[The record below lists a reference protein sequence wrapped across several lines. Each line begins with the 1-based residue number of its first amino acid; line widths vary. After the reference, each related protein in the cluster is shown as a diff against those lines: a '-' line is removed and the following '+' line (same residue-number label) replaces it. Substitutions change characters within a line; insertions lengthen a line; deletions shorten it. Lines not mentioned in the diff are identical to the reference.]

1 MTEQRDGQV
10 VTFYSYKGGTGRT
23 MALAN
28 TAWILAANG
37 QRVLVADWDL
47 ESPGLHKFFAPFLDA
62 DQVASTGGVMDL
74 ILEYEWANLKRRRQA
89 QDAGGP
95 QEVETRPSDWHR
107 HLAKVQKYAFSVSW
121 EFPGGGSL
129 DLLLAGKHNPDYATN
144 VTGLNWDNFYNRL
157 GGGLFFDA
165 LREDMKRHYDYTLI
179 DSRTGISD
187 VAEICTIHLPD
198 VLVDCFTLS
207 DQGIDGAATVA
218 SRVRGYEGR
227 RARRVLPVP
236 MRVDEGEKGKADAG
250 RAVAM
255 QRFAGLP
262 GGMTEAERREYW
274 LTVEVPYRAYY
285 AYEETLAT
293 FADVPGG
300 RTTLLS
306 AYETLTSHITG
317 GRISV
322 LPRVDEAL
330 RRRVVARFE
339 RKPAI
344 ADELIVVRHVPE
356 DQAWAE
362 WVQAALTA
370 VDLRVVTT
378 AADETEPARAGT
390 VTRDLTLVSRSYL
403 AVHAEPTES
412 RSAGSAGPLTVYVDG
427 TTPSPDLPIGAWV
440 SLHEVA
446 AEEAVERLVQL
457 LGVTAPARGGA
468 ASVVRTARYPG
479 ARPLV
484 FNPPSRNTRFT
495 GREQLLRTL
504 REELRAGGNEG
515 TPVALRGGPGIGKT
529 QLAIEYAHRFRGAYD
544 IIWWVQADPPQF
556 VDVRVADLGEELGLP
571 RQQTIPEMTRA
582 VRQRLS
588 RPERRADGGVP
599 EQWLLVFD
607 NVDQYE
613 HVRDYLP
620 QGSGHVLVTTRNP
633 DWGDL
638 ARGVDVEAFQ
648 QAESVAHLRSRIGER
663 SITVAEAE
671 QVAEAVENVPIFVA
685 MAGAWLA
692 DTGTPIPDYLA
703 SLERGGPTEDV
714 WDISLQRLR
723 EGSAGAYRLLQLA
736 SVLAPEISLELLYSD
751 EVAKVIADHDPMVA
765 ARVADRVSERDI
777 AAALVQRINRLAL
790 VKLDLHAQQVLVHR
804 LLQAALRARMSDE
817 ELAGV
822 KHDVHRILAGARPS
836 GEVEDASVEQRLRL
850 LWPHLDGAD
859 ALSSSDDDVRQLIVD
874 RVRYIYLNGGY
885 AQGARYAEQAD
896 VAWSRL
902 LAQLAPDTPAH
913 RALQV
918 QLLHLRFNR
927 ANLLR
932 SLGEFEQAR
941 RLNEETLS
949 AQEKLIG
956 STHPYTLMTAGGY
969 GGDLRAI
976 GRYQEALERDLR
988 TYSASVDVFG
998 EDHRRTL
1005 TAANNLAASYR
1016 LTGDIQR
1023 ALDTDE
1029 STYRRLRVVLG
1040 PGHLRTLLTANNLG
1054 RDLREAGDYEA
1065 SVTVLQTVVAG
1076 YRDLFGDRSRNVLTA
1091 QTNLAASLRGTGEIA
1106 EGARLLDDAY
1116 EDLLAGFGPTNPDT
1130 LFSRL
1135 SRAANLM
1142 LQGEREHARRELI
1155 EIEEQFVA
1163 VFGDGHPY
1171 VLVCRNN
1178 LSVAMWDHGEVGP
1191 ARELAAVTATALDA
1205 ALGDVHPL
1213 TMAAANNVAVFAILS
1228 GELETGRD
1236 QLRVVVGR
1244 LREVLGEDHPDALR
1258 GLGNLVIAEQAA
1270 SGATGSIERMRL
1282 ADRLANRI
1290 GQHHPSVVNL
1300 REGRYVRRVLDPHPY

>member
-1 MTEQRDGQV
+1 MTERRDGQV

-47 ESPGLHKFFAPFLDA
+47 ESPGLHRFFTPFLDHE
-62 DQVASTGGVMDL
+62 QVASTGGVMDL
-74 ILEYEWANLKRRRQA
+74 IVEYEWANLKRRREA
-89 QDAGGP
+89 EAAGLAEP
-95 QEVETRPSDWHR
+95 VESRPSDWHR
-107 HLAKVQKYAFSVSW
+107 HLAKVQKYAFSVNW

-129 DLLLAGKHNPDYATN
+129 DLLLAGRHNPDYASS

-157 GGGLFFDA
+157 GGALFFDA
-165 LREDMKRHYDYTLI
+165 LREDMKRHYDWTLI

-218 SRVRGYEGR
+218 ARVRGYEGR

-262 GGMTEAERREYW
+262 GGMTDAERREYW

-293 FADVPGG
+293 FGDIPGG

-306 AYETLTSHITG
+306 AYETLTGHITG
-317 GRISV
+317 GRFAA
-322 LPRVDEAL
+322 LPRMDEAL
-330 RRRVVARFE
+330 RRRTVARFE
-339 RKPAI
+339 RKPAV
-344 ADELIVVRHVPE
+344 ADELIVLRHVPQ

-362 WVQAALTA
+362 WVQAVLTA
-370 VDLRVVTT
+370 VDLRVAT
-378 AADETEPARAGT
+378 AAVDDLSPVRAGT
-390 VTRDLTLVSRSYL
+390 VTRDVTLVSRSYR
-403 AVHAEPTES
+403 AAHDEQVDPR
-412 RSAGSAGPLTVYVDG
+412 RSGAALIVYVDS
-427 TTPSPDLPIGAWV
+427 TTPSPDAPIGSWV
-440 SLHEVA
+440 SLHELA
-446 AEEAVERLVQL
+446 AEEAVDRLVQL
-457 LGVTAPARGGA
+457 VGVTPPPGHGHP
-468 ASVVRTARYPG
+468 VVRTARYPG
-479 ARPLV
+479 SRAPV
-484 FNPPSRNTRFT
+484 FNPPSRNLRFT
-495 GREQLLRTL
+495 GREELLRQL
-504 REELRAGGNEG
+504 REELKAAGSIGI
-515 TPVALRGGPGIGKT
+515 PVALRGGPGIGKT

-544 IIWWVQADPPQF
+544 VIWWVQADPPQF
-556 VDVRVADLGEELGLP
+556 VDVRVADLGAELGLP
-571 RQQTIPEMTRA
+571 RQPTIPEMTRA

-588 RPERRADGGVP
+588 RPERRPDGGPP

-620 QGSGHVLVTTRNP
+620 QGVGHVLVTTRNP

-638 ARGVDVEAFQ
+638 ARALDVEAFQ
-648 QAESVAHLRSRIGER
+648 RAESVAHLRARVGER
-663 SITVAEAE
+663 SITEGEAE
-671 QVAEAVENVPIFVA
+671 QVADAVENVPIFVA

-692 DTGTPIPDYLA
+692 DTGTPVADYLTG
-703 SLERGGPTEDV
+703 LERTGPAEDI
-714 WDISLQRLR
+714 WDFSLQRLR

-751 EVAKVIADHDPMVA
+751 QVAKVIAAHDPVVA

-790 VKLDLHAQQVLVHR
+790 VKVDLHAQQVQVHR
-804 LLQAALRARMSDE
+804 LLQAALRARMTPD

-822 KHDVHRILAGARPS
+822 KQDVHRILAGSRPS
-836 GEVEDASVEQRLRL
+836 GEVEDPAAQARLRL

-859 ALSSSDDDVRQLIVD
+859 ALSSPDDDVRQLIID
-874 RVRYIYLNGGY
+874 RIRYIYLNGGY
-885 AQGARYAEQAD
+885 AQGHRYAEQAD
-896 VAWSRL
+896 AAWSRL
-902 LAQLAPDTPAH
+902 LAQLAPDTPDH

-932 SLGEFEQAR
+932 GLGRFDDAR
-941 RLNEETLS
+941 RLDEETLG

-956 STHPYTLMTAGGY
+956 SSHPYTLMTAGGY

-976 GRYQEALERDLR
+976 GRYSDALERDLR
-988 TYSASVDVFG
+988 TNAASVEVFG

-1016 LTGDIQR
+1016 LMGDFRR
-1023 ALDTDE
+1023 ALDGDE
-1029 STYRRLRVVLG
+1029 ATYRRLRVVLG
-1040 PGHLRTLLTANNLG
+1040 PDHPRTLLTANNLA
-1054 RDLREAGDYEA
+1054 RDLREAGDYEG
-1065 SVTVLQTVVAG
+1065 SVALLQTVVAG
-1076 YRDLFGDRSRNVLTA
+1076 YRNLFGDQSRNVLTA
-1091 QTNLAASLRGTGEIA
+1091 QTNLAASLRSTGEIA
-1106 EGARLLDDAY
+1106 EAARLLDDAY
-1116 EDLLAGFGPTNPDT
+1116 EHLLTGFGPLNPDT

-1142 LQGEREHARRELI
+1142 LQGEGERARLELT
-1155 EIEEQFVA
+1155 ETEEQFA
-1163 VFGDGHPY
+1163 QVFGEGHPY

-1178 LSVAMWDHGEVGP
+1178 RSVAMWDAGEVVP
-1191 ARELAAVTATALDA
+1191 ARELAARTAAAVTA
-1205 ALGDVHPL
+1205 ALGGTHPL
-1213 TMAAANNVAVFAILS
+1213 TMAVANNLAVFTILH
-1228 GELETGRD
+1228 GELEAGRE
-1236 QLRVVVGR
+1236 QLRIVVGR
-1244 LREVLGEDHPDALR
+1244 LRETLGEDHPDTLR
-1258 GLGNLVIAEQAA
+1258 GRGNLAVAEQTATG
-1270 SGATGSIERMRL
+1270 GAGSIERMRL

>member
-47 ESPGLHKFFAPFLDA
+47 ESPGLHRFFAPFLDPE
-62 DQVASTGGVMDL
+62 QVASTGGVMDL
-74 ILEYEWANLKRRRQA
+74 ILEYEWANLKRSREA
-89 QDAGGP
+89 HDAGREEP
-95 QEVETRPSDWHR
+95 AESRPGDWHR
-107 HLAKVQKYAFSVSW
+107 HLAKVQKYAFSVNW
-121 EFPGGGSL
+121 QFPGGGSL
-129 DLLLAGKHNPDYATN
+129 DLLLAGRHNPDYATS

-157 GGGLFFDA
+157 GGALFFDA

-250 RAVAM
+250 RALAM

-262 GGMTEAERREYW
+262 GGMTDAERREYW

-293 FADVPGG
+293 FGDVPGG

-306 AYETLTSHITG
+306 AYETLTGHITG
-317 GRISV
+317 GRV
-322 LPRVDEAL
+322 TALPRIDEAL
-330 RRRVVARFE
+330 RRKTVARFE
-339 RKPAI
+339 RKPAV
-344 ADELIVVRHVPE
+344 ADEVIVLRHMPE

-362 WVQAALTA
+362 WVQAVLTE
-370 VDLRVVTT
+370 VDLRVVVT
-378 AADETEPARAGT
+378 AVDAPTPVRAGT
-390 VTRDLTLVSRSYL
+390 VTRDLTLVSRSYRAAHGEQADVRRSGAVSAL
-403 AVHAEPTES
+403 A
-412 RSAGSAGPLTVYVDG
+412 VYVDG
-427 TTPSPDLPIGAWV
+427 TTPAPDVPVGAWA
-440 SLHEVA
+440 SLHELS
-446 AEEAVERLVQL
+446 AEEAVQRLVQL
-457 LGVTAPARGGA
+457 LGVAAPSGMPPA
-468 ASVVRTARYPG
+468 VRTARFPG
-479 ARPLV
+479 TWATV
-484 FNPPSRNTRFT
+484 FNPPSRNIRFT
-495 GREQLLRTL
+495 GREQLLRQL
-504 REELRAGGNEG
+504 REELKAGGSDG

-544 IIWWVQADPPQF
+544 IVWWVQADPPQF
-556 VDVRVADLGEELGLP
+556 VDVRMADLGAELGLP
-571 RQQTIPEMTRA
+571 RQPTIPEMTRA

-588 RPERRADGGVP
+588 RPERRADRGAP

-620 QGSGHVLVTTRNP
+620 QGNGHVLVTTRNP

-638 ARGVDVEAFQ
+638 ARALDVDSFQ
-648 QAESVAHLRSRIGER
+648 RAESVTHLRTRIGER
-663 SITVAEAE
+663 SITLAEAE

-692 DTGTPIPDYLA
+692 DTGTPVPDYLA
-703 SLERGGPTEDV
+703 GLERRGPSEHI
-714 WDISLQRLR
+714 WDLSLQRLK

-751 EVAKVIADHDPMVA
+751 EVAKVIAGHDPVVA

-790 VKLDLHAQQVLVHR
+790 VKVDLHAQQVQVHR
-804 LLQAALRARMSDE
+804 LLQAALRARMPEE

-822 KHDVHRILAGARPS
+822 RRDVHRILAGSRPS
-836 GEVEDASVEQRLRL
+836 GEVEDPAAEQRLRL

-859 ALSSSDDDVRQLIVD
+859 ALSSPDDDVRQLIID

-885 AQGARYAEQAD
+885 SQGLRYAEQAD
-896 VAWSRL
+896 TAWSRL
-902 LAQLAPDTPAH
+902 LTQLAPDTSAH

-918 QLLHLRFNR
+918 QLLYLRFNR

-932 SLGEFEQAR
+932 SLGRFDDAL
-941 RLNEETLS
+941 RLDEETLS

-956 STHPYTLMTAGGY
+956 ASHPYTLMTAGGY

-976 GRYQEALERDLR
+976 GRYSDALERDLR
-988 TYSASVDVFG
+988 TYAASVEVFG

-1005 TAANNLAASYR
+1005 TGANNLAASYR
-1016 LTGDIQR
+1016 LMGDFRR
-1023 ALDTDE
+1023 ALDVGD

-1040 PGHLRTLLTANNLG
+1040 PEHPRTLLTANNLA
-1054 RDLREAGDYEA
+1054 RDMREAGDYEG
-1065 SVTVLQTVVAG
+1065 SVTLLQTVVAG
-1076 YRDLFGDRSRNVLTA
+1076 YRDLYGEHSRNVLTA

-1106 EGARLLDDAY
+1106 EAARLLDDAY
-1116 EDLLAGFGPTNPDT
+1116 EHLLAGLGPTNPDT
-1130 LFSRL
+1130 LFARL

-1142 LQGEREHARRELI
+1142 LQGERERAHAELL
-1155 EIEEQFVA
+1155 EVEAQFVQ
-1163 VFGDGHPY
+1163 VFGEGHPY

-1178 LSVAMWDHGEVGP
+1178 LSVAMWDAGEVAP
-1191 ARELAAVTATALDA
+1191 ARELASVTATALRA
-1205 ALGDVHPL
+1205 ALGDAHPMSL
-1213 TMAAANNVAVFAILS
+1213 AVINNQGVFAIL
-1228 GELETGRD
+1228 GGDLEAGRE
-1236 QLRVVVGR
+1236 QVRVAVGGLRD
-1244 LREVLGEDHPDALR
+1244 VLGEDHPDTLR
-1258 GLGNLVIAEQAA
+1258 ALGNLAIAEQSAA
-1270 SGATGSIERMRL
+1270 GGAGSIERMRL

-1290 GQHHPSVVNL
+1290 GQHHPSVVRL
-1300 REGRYVRRVLDPHPY
+1300 REGQYVRRVLDPHPY